1 MINVEE
7 NEKQKED
14 SVNTSA
20 LIMSET
26 NVGKQSRSSQING
39 QTIRRELNPAL

>member
-26 NVGKQSRSSQING
+26 NDGKQNRSGQING
-39 QTIRRELNPAL
+39 QAIRRELDPS